1 MFHKISEN
9 VYYTD
14 HEEATDRPAMGYI
27 KGDKYA
33 LMVESGNSKANVDLF
48 FSHLKENGL
57 KEPDFV
63 AISHSHWDH
72 SYGLSYLNAVSVACD
87 KTNALLREMAEWKWS
102 ENMLTEYVAEDK
114 IPLFCEPHIKLEYPD
129 LSEIKVKPAD
139 IEFKSEMTID
149 LGNQPCILKNVV
161 SPHTDDCVIVYIP
174 NEKVVFLG
182 DSIYEELVRDQWI
195 GHSDKLSQL
204 IAELEKLDFTIA
216 VEGHFAP
223 KTKDELLVSLREKL

>member
-1 MFHKISEN
+1 MFHKISGN

-27 KGDKYA
+27 KGDKYS
-33 LMVESGNSKANVDLF
+33 LMVESGNSKANVNLF
-48 FSHLKENGL
+48 LKHLKENGL

-72 SYGLSYLNAVSVACD
+72 SYGLSYLNAVSIACD

-102 ENMLTEYVAEDK
+102 ENMLTEYVTEDK
-114 IPLFCEPHIKLEYPD
+114 IPLFCEPHIRLEYPD

-161 SPHTDDCVIVYIP
+161 SPHTDDCVIVYVP

-223 KTKDELLVSLREKL
+223 KTKDELLTALREKL